1 MGKVPEVMDVALDKH
16 TYRGL
21 EMEGI
26 HSTFK

>member
-21 EMEGI
+21 EMGRDSF
-26 HSTFK
+26 HF